1 MPTLRLG
8 ETELPQ
14 DPGPQTVGSGSRPR
28 TGPGPPRLGAS
39 SPLSAGK
46 PAPRADSLGGA
57 SRGVGASGMPPKI
70 STLPAH
76 CCYRSPWGVGT
87 FNQGPLGPAGT
98 RDCGEGAEKPG
109 ARAGPWL
116 EQQKEARGPGRKV
129 SLSLDRGEILARA
142 RLEANPN
149 LGPGHA
155 SLRPPLWTS
164 DSRRAPLSLP
174 TSPSGRGLGNEAAG
188 AGARVSPGPSPRGPS
203 LCLSSVFPRK
213 RPDPLNVLGELRP

>member
-1 MPTLRLG
+1 MGSRPRPGGERLLVPTLRLG

-155 SLRPPLWTS
+155 SLR
-164 DSRRAPLSLP
+164 RRVTPTLDLGLSQGASLSAHLP
-174 TSPSGRGLGNEAAG
+174 QREG
-188 AGARVSPGPSPRGPS
+188 AG
-203 LCLSSVFPRK
+203 K
-213 RPDPLNVLGELRP
+213 